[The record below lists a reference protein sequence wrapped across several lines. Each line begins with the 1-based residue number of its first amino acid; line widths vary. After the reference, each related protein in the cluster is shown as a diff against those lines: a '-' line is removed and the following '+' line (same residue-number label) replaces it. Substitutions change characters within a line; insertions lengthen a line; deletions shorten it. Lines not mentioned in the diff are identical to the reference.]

1 MSVPIRVAAGA
12 VLLLCLTVL
21 GPGSR
26 AGPAA
31 TVPQPRYLTIAAAEP
46 FGAYYRRALAICRV
60 VNEAYMAE
68 GPRCVVEPTE
78 GSQQNLTLLK
88 DGTVDFAIVQSDLLT
103 SDLRSSACPSM
114 RGNTV
119 CGAESFAASSNASA
133 MPYQEAL
140 FVFVRAE
147 EKALKLLAFL
157 RKQSRSISLGPE
169 ASGTRAFSQKL
180 LTSAQKLLPGVK
192 IREDRAIQFDQGI
205 RALCQGEIDAVFRVT
220 DAAAHTLPTAL
231 LGGYCHV
238 KLLAIDACLVKALVT
253 KKEQSYCR
261 AEIRFDMPTPEEG
274 EPAQHSSPVS
284 SLGPQAILVASRK
297 RLDPNSGTVDLVC
310 QAANLREDD
319 TADRA
324 GQIERLQTSCDASR
338 SP

>member
-1 MSVPIRVAAGA
+1 MIASLRVATGV

-31 TVPQPRYLTIAAAEP
+31 TAPQPRYLTIAAAEP
-46 FGAYYRRALAICRV
+46 FGAYYRRALKICRV

-103 SDLRSSACPSM
+103 TDLQDGVCPSM
-114 RGNTV
+114 REILVGDAGKCQTA
-119 CGAESFAASSNASA
+119 GDGGFL
-133 MPYQEAL
+133 PYQEAL

-147 EKALKLLAFL
+147 ENAQTLMEFFGDP
-157 RKQSRSISLGPE
+157 KQQRSVSLGPE
-169 ASGTRAFSQKL
+169 ASGTRSFSQKL
-180 LTSAQKLLPGVK
+180 LTNFSF
-192 IREDRAIQFDQGI
+192 REDRTIQFDQGI

-220 DAAAHTLPTAL
+220 DAAAHTLPAAL

-238 KLLAIDACLVKALVT
+238 KLLAIDTVLIKRLT
-253 KKEQSYCR
+253 KENKSYC
-261 AEIRFDMPTPEEG
+261 AAKVRFDMPASDAGRSAVQDGP
-274 EPAQHSSPVS
+274 PVS
-284 SLGPQAILVASRK
+284 SLGPQAILVASCA
-297 RLDPNSGTVDLVC
+297 RLGQSSGDIDLVC
-310 QAANLREDD
+310 QTATMRAED
-319 TADRA
+319 TAERA
-324 GQIERLQTSCDASR
+324 AQIAAPQKPCDASR
-338 SP
+338 SPR

>member
-1 MSVPIRVAAGA
+1 MIAPLRVATGVA
-12 VLLLCLTVL
+12 LLLCLTVL

-31 TVPQPRYLTIAAAEP
+31 TAPQPRYLTIASAEP
-46 FGAYYRRALAICRV
+46 FGAYHRRALAICRA
-60 VNEAYMAE
+60 VNEACMPN

-78 GSQQNLTLLK
+78 GSQQNLTLLE
-88 DGTVDFAIVQSDLLT
+88 DGIVDFAILQSDLLT
-103 SDLRSSACPSM
+103 PDLRNDACPSM
-114 RGNTV
+114 RERTV
-119 CGAESFAASSNASA
+119 CSAESLATSNNTSA
-133 MPYQEAL
+133 IPYQEAL

-147 EKALKLLAFL
+147 ETAQTF
-157 RKQSRSISLGPE
+157 REFFHDTEERRSVSLGPE
-169 ASGTRAFSQKL
+169 ASGTRTFSHQF
-180 LTSAQKLLPGVK
+180 LTGVTV
-192 IREDRAIQFDQGI
+192 REDRAIQFDQGI
-205 RALCQGEIDAVFRVT
+205 LALCQGEIDAVFRVT

-310 QAANLREDD
+310 QAATLRADD